1 MKTQVGCLLAVGMLA
16 AGSPAFGA
24 EPAGFVDFGKFAAPA
39 KGEFVEVQVRKNLLS
54 LAAKLAEKHEPDAAA
69 LLRGLEMVRVNVI
82 GLDDSNRDELTKR
95 VADVAAQLTDRGW
108 ERVVTVQQAGAENVS
123 VFLKARG
130 DEAVEGVVV
139 TVLDPGGDG
148 VFVNVVGDI
157 RTEQLAKLGDKL
169 NLPMLKQAGE
179 AVEKAK
185 EAAEAPAAP

>member
-1 MKTQVGCLLAVGMLA
+1 MKTPFRRLLA
-16 AGSPAFGA
+16 AGTLALGASAFGA
-24 EPAGFVDFGKFAAPA
+24 DPAGLVDFGRFTAPA
-39 KGEFVEVQVRKNLLS
+39 KGEFVEVQVKKNLLS

-69 LLRGLEMVRVNVI
+69 LLRGLELVRVNVI
-82 GLDDSNRDELTKR
+82 GLDDSNRDELTQR
-95 VADVAAQLTDRGW
+95 AADVAAQLTDRGW

-123 VFLKARG
+123 VFVKARG

-139 TVLDPGGDG
+139 TVLDPGGEG